1 MQYRLTILV
10 IIDHVIVIFS
20 NVVFCFENRGQ
31 PVSRIQV
38 QILQEKCMINVE
50 NHQRGDKN

>member
-10 IIDHVIVIFS
+10 IIDHVIAIFR
-20 NVVFCFENRGQ
+20 NVGFWFENRGQ
-31 PVSRIQV
+31 SVSRIQV

-50 NHQRGDKN
+50 NHGRGDIN